1 MVLKNA
7 DFYATHSTHQP
18 LDLYFIPDLWKIQSN
33 KLIAAF
39 GNKTKQFEFVVNLGT
54 FFGINYFWIKRDLFC
69 LPKRKQK
76 CSKQRGK
83 RLSLQN
89 QTSTPNSRN
98 MVNLQYKQNYI
109 PYTRYLHYEMVPFC
123 ISASFSSSF
132 SSSSP
137 FLFSLTPSFSLPF
150 HSHLLEFKL
159 TTAQFLITS
168 ILW

>member
-1 MVLKNA
+1 MRHIPLTNHQIYILFLIYEK
-7 DFYATHSTHQP
+7 FKATSSQQH
-18 LDLYFIPDLWKIQSN
+18 
-33 KLIAAF
+33 F

-98 MVNLQYKQNYI
+98 VVNLQYKQNYI

-123 ISASFSSSF
+123 ISASF